1 MVNSAYSCAFLSRI
15 FSHGLKPVTIGLKGL
30 QLRFYKCDYRLGPMT
45 SFLETR
51 LQGKIQL
58 HLLKVAIRDSYSHI
72 LKTQLQPPFFSWPNG
87 KCLEVNEKINM
98 KKLSGNRTLYKYV
111 CEFVCVFS
119 EFGFTNL
126 KIMTSMAKN
135 CIVKIRNWKRK
146 SKHEGLHLLV
156 NSYVELYLVEI
167 WKQLCGP

>member
-1 MVNSAYSCAFLSRI
+1 
-15 FSHGLKPVTIGLKGL
+15 
-30 QLRFYKCDYRLGPMT
+30 
-45 SFLETR
+45 
-51 LQGKIQL
+51 
-58 HLLKVAIRDSYSHI
+58 
-72 LKTQLQPPFFSWPNG
+72 
-87 KCLEVNEKINM
+87 M

-146 SKHEGLHLLV
+146 SKHEGLHLSV

-167 WKQLCGP
+167 LKQLCGPWKWDDKSINHKVFIFDIYHSIREDAVKILGNYLKDIDSKMIKEREGDGA